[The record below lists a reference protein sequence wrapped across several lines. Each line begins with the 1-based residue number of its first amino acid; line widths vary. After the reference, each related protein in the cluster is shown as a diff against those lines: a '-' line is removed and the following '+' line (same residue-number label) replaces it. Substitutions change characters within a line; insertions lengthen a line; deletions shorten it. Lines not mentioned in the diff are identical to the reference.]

1 MGYNIQ
7 NVPKKTK
14 SLPNLFL
21 ENLTDNSNLNAVSYL
36 RAYILRKKSKLKK
49 YLNKFKKYLNKLK
62 KYLNADILKIDW
74 RNIKFQ
80 LDKQKSVKYG
90 KNTALSMETL
100 SFC

>member
-21 ENLTDNSNLNAVSYL
+21 ENLTDNSNLNAVSYV
-36 RAYILRKKSKLKK
+36 RAYILRKKSKL
-49 YLNKFKKYLNKLK
+49 KKYLNKLK

-80 LDKQKSVKYG
+80 LDKQKKCKIWEKYCFIYG
-90 KNTALSMETL
+90 NAQFLLTM
-100 SFC
+100 

>member
-7 NVPKKTK
+7 NVPKKNYK

-21 ENLTDNSNLNAVSYL
+21 ENLTDNSNLNAVSYV
-36 RAYILRKKSKLKK
+36 RAYILRKKSKL
-49 YLNKFKKYLNKLK
+49 KKYLNKLK

-80 LDKQKSVKYG
+80 LDKQKKCKIWEKYC
-90 KNTALSMETL
+90 
-100 SFC
+100 FI

>member
-7 NVPKKTK
+7 NVPKKNYK

-21 ENLTDNSNLNAVSYL
+21 ENLTDNSNLNAVSYV
-36 RAYILRKKSKLKK
+36 RAYILRKKSKL
-49 YLNKFKKYLNKLK
+49 KKYLNKLK

-80 LDKQKSVKYG
+80 LDKQKKCKIWEKYCFIYG
-90 KNTALSMETL
+90 NAQFLLTM
-100 SFC
+100 